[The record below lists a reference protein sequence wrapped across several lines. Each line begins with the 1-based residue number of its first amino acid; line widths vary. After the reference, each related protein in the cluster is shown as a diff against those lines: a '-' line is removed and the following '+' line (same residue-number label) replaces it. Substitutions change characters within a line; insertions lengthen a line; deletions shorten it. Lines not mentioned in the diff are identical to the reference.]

1 MTIKDLAES
10 IGVSKTTI
18 NNTIKELGLK
28 PALKEG
34 HKQMLDLNEA
44 EVKAIKDR
52 LLIPQ
57 TGELWTEKTENQ
69 TENQTKKTENQTEK
83 TENDTEKTENN
94 EKQPEKVDNTLI
106 LIEMLREELKL
117 KNEQLA
123 VKDKQIQD
131 LSDRLSEANAN
142 LSDALK
148 ATRGQQYIAAQ
159 DKAVQLMEAADQ
171 RASDIVNQPKQD
183 GNKAEKKGFLAK
195 LLGL

>member
-83 TENDTEKTENN
+83 TENEPEQGTDMH
-94 EKQPEKVDNTLI
+94 KQGKVI
-106 LIEMLREELKL
+106 LKSVFTQKES
-117 KNEQLA
+117 A
-123 VKDKQIQD
+123 V
-131 LSDRLSEANAN
+131 
-142 LSDALK
+142 ALL
-148 ATRGQQYIAAQ
+148 QQH
-159 DKAVQLMEAADQ
+159 
-171 RASDIVNQPKQD
+171 S
-183 GNKAEKKGFLAK
+183 
-195 LLGL
+195 